1 MCPVSMRMARTNWE
15 DARSVETPGRFELP
29 NSTGTFGWCELY
41 APVTCGVLLDVELPG
56 HHYDGLLQS
65 SSAAAE
71 PIMPIISASCCG
83 QTWWIAVIST
93 SAPSV

>member
-1 MCPVSMRMARTNWE
+1 MRGRLRRRGASSLQIAQNIRAVCTLCAR
-15 DARSVETPGRFELP
+15 DLRA
-29 NSTGTFGWCELY
+29 
-41 APVTCGVLLDVELPG
+41 LLHVELPG

-65 SSAAAE
+65 SSAATE
-71 PIMPIISASCCG
+71 PITPIISASCCG